1 VYTRGAA
8 KKTTRRRG
16 GDLLG
21 RQMPGPGPMDRP
33 TPDEPPSENV
43 QRATAIMNVLAL
55 SPSNGVAYLQAGA
68 GLERMSQLRQSADVL
83 RTAVRLL
90 PQHAK
95 AYDRLGVVLYKAAM
109 RVEWSVFRDQ
119 PGLQQPPDRLPGDED
134 ACWRAAEP
142 NCFEIQHYGP
152 QQLHMA
158 EADFLRR
165 VEKSKTDTRAV
176 LLLGRALRNCS
187 VTASVPQ
194 PLSKAPRWWRQFSSA
209 WPPEADAPGS
219 RLRCAFGTSP
229 RAAQGPLTG
238 CGRPCA
244 RAQVSRRLSAFERA
258 GAVHPSRPAQGDA
271 VPDTR
276 ARAPG
281 GRQPTTNPTTNPNP
295 NPTTNPNPNPDP
307 DPDPNQVGGSPALY
321 RRALQ
326 LDPTQGDVYL
336 WHGDALHKLRYY
348 KQVARTVRTLVPAS
362 SSSSGSNLT
371 VYLTVP

>member
-1 VYTRGAA
+1 
-8 KKTTRRRG
+8 
-16 GDLLG
+16 
-21 RQMPGPGPMDRP
+21 MPGPGPMDRP
-33 TPDEPPSENV
+33 MGDEPPSENV
-43 QRATAIMNVLAL
+43 QRATAIMNVLTL

-134 ACWRAAEP
+134 TCWRAAEP
-142 NCFEIQHYGP
+142 NCFEIEHYGP

-165 VEKSKTDTRAV
+165 VEKSKGDTRAV
-176 LLLGRALRNCS
+176 LLLWRKRRLGGA
-187 VTASVPQ
+187 TARQ
-194 PLSKAPRWWRQFSSA
+194 PDLQRRTLQ
-209 WPPEADAPGS
+209 APG
-219 RLRCAFGTSP
+219 CATQSGWAPEP
-229 RAAQGPLTG
+229 RRAHGEAVA
-238 CGRPCA
+238 RPCA
-244 RAQVSRRLSAFERA
+244 RAQVANSAPLNAQVQSIRLDPRRATPYLTLAH
-258 GAVHPSRPAQGDA
+258 VLP
-271 VPDTR
+271 
-276 ARAPG
+276 
-281 GRQPTTNPTTNPNP
+281 
-295 NPTTNPNPNPDP
+295 
-307 DPDPNQVGGSPALY
+307 VGGSPALY

-348 KQVARTVRTLVPAS
+348 KQAQHLAS
-362 SSSSGSNLT
+362 L
-371 VYLTVP
+371 YLTLTHLTSPHRTSPWLTLPHLTSPHLTSPYLSLPYLISRAGQHSVPCGAHTAAGKRARISRARRGASATK